1 MEKHELQS
9 MPGMCVNEAESQD
22 ISKTNNQRGDDHTFS
37 EPGKI
42 KVLLVEDNPVNLK
55 VNILCLPMR

>member
-9 MPGMCVNEAESQD
+9 MSGMGLNEAESQD
-22 ISKTNNQRGDDHTFS
+22 LSKTNNQRGDDHTFS
-37 EPGKI
+37 ELGKI

-55 VNILCLPMR
+55 VSTLMQ